1 MGSQAVK
8 NLAAVHAFL
17 DTAFN
22 ARQPARAAARY
33 LSPTYRRHDVGSVG
47 GVAFVRLARNYLR
60 DRPRLRLDV
69 QWLLGD
75 GDWVVAQSLIRRFP
89 DDPGRQVMD
98 TFQLDAGRIVGHWDV
113 MRDLPENVALT
124 SVAS

>member
-1 MGSQAVK
+1 MSSP
-8 NLAAVHAFL
+8 AASNIGTVRTFL
-17 DTAFN
+17 ETAYN

-33 LSPTYRRHDVGSVG
+33 LSPAYRRHDVGSTG
-47 GVAFVRLARNYLR
+47 GVAFVRLARRYLR

-69 QWLLGD
+69 QLLLGD
-75 GDWVVAQSLIRRFP
+75 GDWVVAQSLIRHFP

-113 MRDLPENVALT
+113 MRDLPESVALT
-124 SVAS
+124 SAAS